1 MRWGE
6 GSALWGKGWLRE
18 QGEFLFLRASGLES
32 LALICH
38 IYQEGPAKAHAWV
51 PLSLV
56 IHSFNEYKLDTAAP
70 CQVLGWV
77 LGTKSLAKTQ
87 SLPW

>member
-6 GSALWGKGWLRE
+6 GSTLWGKSWLRE
-18 QGEFLFLRASGLES
+18 WGREFLFLRASGVES
-32 LALICH
+32 LALTCH
-38 IYQEGPAKAHAWV
+38 IYLEGTAKAHPWV

-56 IHSFNEYKLDTAAP
+56 IHSFNKYKLDTAAP

-77 LGTKSLAKTQ
+77 LGAQHLAKT
-87 SLPW
+87 